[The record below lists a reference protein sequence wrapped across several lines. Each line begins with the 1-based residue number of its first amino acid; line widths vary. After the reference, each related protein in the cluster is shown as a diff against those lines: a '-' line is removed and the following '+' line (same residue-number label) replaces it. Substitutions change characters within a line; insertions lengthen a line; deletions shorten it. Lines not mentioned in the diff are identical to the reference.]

1 MFCTQKAIVVIGP
14 TASGKSDAAIALA
27 KERGGEVISVDSR
40 QVYRGLDLGSGK
52 VLRDQNPPQDSSQ
65 DSPADLF
72 YSEGI
77 RHHLLD
83 IREPGESYNVSDFLR
98 DAKKIEQEIRERGNV
113 PIFCGGTLFWMDS
126 CIHNSVFPPVAPN
139 QELRQTLAQKTAP
152 ELFALLTKKDP
163 ARAQT
168 IDPHNTVRLIRAL
181 EIIDALGSVPSATSL
196 STEARAKNLN
206 QYEIIILTPE
216 RDILKERIQKRL
228 AARIDQGLLAEVE
241 GLLAAGVTHEWLEAL
256 GLEYTFFSRFLRG
269 DITWEALETELL
281 TAIWH
286 YAKRQMTFLK
296 KFTA

>member
-40 QVYRGLDLGSGK
+40 QVYRRLDLGSGK
-52 VLRDQNPPQDSSQ
+52 VLRDQNSSQ
-65 DSPADLF
+65 NYSVDLF
-72 YSEGI
+72 YSEGV

-126 CIHNSVFPPVAPN
+126 YIQGSDFPPVPPN
-139 QELRQTLAQKTAP
+139 PTLRTLLGGRTSKSLFEELQE
-152 ELFALLTKKDP
+152 KDP
-163 ARAQT
+163 ARAQS

-181 EIIDALGSVPSATSL
+181 EIIDALGSVPLAAPL
-196 STEARAKNLN
+196 STEARAKNLHA
-206 QYEIIILTPE
+206 YEIIILTPE
-216 RDILKERIQKRL
+216 RDVLQERIQKRL
-228 AARIDQGLLAEVE
+228 TVRIDQGLLAEVE
-241 GLLAAGVTHEWLEAL
+241 GLLAEGASPEWLEAL

-269 DITWEALETELL
+269 DVTWEVLETELP

-296 KFTA
+296 KFTV

>member
-52 VLRDQNPPQDSSQ
+52 VLRDQN
-65 DSPADLF
+65 SPADLF
-72 YSEGI
+72 YSEGV

-83 IREPGESYNVSDFLR
+83 VREPGESYNVSDFLH
-98 DAKKIEQEIRERGNV
+98 DAKKIEHEIRERGNV

-126 CIHNSVFPPVAPN
+126 YIQGSDFPPVPPN
-139 QELRQTLAQKTAP
+139 PTLRTRLGGRTSKSLFEELQE
-152 ELFALLTKKDP
+152 KDP

-168 IDPHNTVRLIRAL
+168 IDPHN
-181 EIIDALGSVPSATSL
+181 
-196 STEARAKNLN
+196 
-206 QYEIIILTPE
+206 EIIILTPE
-216 RDILKERIQKRL
+216 RDVLLERIQKRL
-228 AARIDQGLLAEVE
+228 AVRIDQGLLTEVE
-241 GLLAAGVTHEWLEAL
+241 GLLTQGVSHEWLEAL
-256 GLEYTFFSRFLRG
+256 GLEYTFFSRLLRG
-269 DITWEALETELL
+269 DITWEALETELP